1 MKITNKIANEIFGS
15 DWNQHCDSNLN
26 VKTYIRSFDYH
37 VILIL
42 RTIDKLVNYNLVDM
56 FLTDMAYWLYYNNK
70 KSLYDSTD
78 EQIKEYYNG
87 WKIGLY
93 I

>member
-1 MKITNKIANEIFGS
+1 MKITNKIANEIFGN
-15 DWNQHCDSNLN
+15 DWNQHYDSDLN

-56 FLTDMAYWLYYNNK
+56 FLTDMGYWLYYNNK